1 MSETLLSVT
10 EAQAKILALLQ
21 PTTIEQVPIEKF
33 AGRVLAEEITA
44 PSDLPAFDNSSMDG
58 YAVRSADSISARP
71 DKPVLLRIV
80 ADIAAGSAPGAP
92 IRAGQ
97 AARIMTGAPVPE
109 GADAVAPVE
118 DTNFAPGLPQPT
130 ALDAVLLYKGAAPG
144 AYIRRRGEDVAQ
156 GQLLLRPGRRLLPQ
170 DVGMLAAV
178 GRTSAAVYRRP
189 RVAVFSSGDE
199 LVQPGSTP
207 APGQIFDAN
216 QYSLAALIEQ
226 AGAEVLRA
234 VPARDDPQQ
243 IRAALAAVVQ
253 QGADLIVSSAGVSVG
268 AYDYVRGVIEAE
280 GSLSFWKVN
289 MRPGKPL
296 AVGLFHGVPLI
307 GLPGNPVSALVGG
320 HVFVVPALRRLSGQA
335 QTTPLRL
342 LAELDEALES
352 DGRESYLRAVV
363 RREDN
368 RLRVRLTGH
377 QGSGNLFSFVQ
388 ANALL
393 IVPSGVKSLP
403 AKSLVEIW
411 YLGPE

>member
-10 EAQAKILALLQ
+10 EAQAKILTLLQ

-44 PSDLPAFDNSSMDG
+44 PGDLPAFDNSSMDG

-80 ADIAAGSAPGAP
+80 ADIAAGSTPGAP

-243 IRAALAAVVQ
+243 IRTALAAAVQ

-368 RLRVRLTGH
+368 HLRVRLTGH